1 MRSLVILTLGVL
13 ALSGVA
19 HAQSAAPGKG
29 YVEGVAQS
37 AFGNVT
43 SQSYGAEGGFA
54 VTPDLWIFV
63 EGGRIRDV
71 ATAAISTAALQ
82 IAGSLADAQPAAV
95 AYQVREPVTF
105 AAVGV
110 KYEMHVSGKAQ
121 PYVMAGVGVARVKQ
135 DVTFSVGGTDVTG
148 NLQQSPSLRAAWH
161 RFVWRL
167 HQPML
172 TLGAGVAWPAWKQL
186 VLDFQYRYGRIF
198 AGDEAINVSRAGLGV
213 GVRF

>member
-1 MRSLVILTLGVL
+1 MSRRA
-13 ALSGVA
+13 AL
-19 HAQSAAPGKG
+19 
-29 YVEGVAQS
+29 
-37 AFGNVT
+37 
-43 SQSYGAEGGFA
+43 
-54 VTPDLWIFV
+54 
-63 EGGRIRDV
+63 
-71 ATAAISTAALQ
+71 STAALQ

-148 NLQQSPSLRAAWH
+148 NLQQSPY
-161 RFVWRL
+161 FVL
-167 HQPML
+167 LGTDLSGAFTKPML